1 MNMSLYKNDFLLAD
15 SNYLLNHSVG
25 RPLKT
30 IEKAF
35 KDSFLSPW
43 QHSGKEP
50 WANWLD
56 VINNFQ
62 LALSSLF
69 NAPAVEFCPQVN
81 LSSSLTKILMSLV
94 PLNKDN
100 VVILMSE
107 IDFPSMGFVLQK
119 ALPKSAEIRFI
130 DKSVDVTDAN
140 VWQQHLTKDIDL
152 VFVSKAY
159 SNTGQL
165 APIREVISLAK
176 EQNIISVLDIAQSAG
191 VIPLNLQDVRPNF
204 MIGSSV
210 KWLCAGPGAA
220 YLWVNPD
227 IIEQCQPKDVGWFSH
242 ENPFEF
248 DVHHFN
254 YNQSAMKFWGGTP
267 SITPFALASHSI
279 NYFAT
284 LGSIEDRG
292 LRESR
297 GASCVRAHNQSMIDL
312 IVDEFDTEIM
322 SPLNKDTRSGTV
334 ILDFK
339 DKQTVIMEALSHA
352 NISVDA
358 RHLGM
363 RVSAHIYNNSDDIQ
377 QFIDVVKQHY

>member
-1 MNMSLYKNDFLLAD
+1 MNMRQYKNDFLLAD

-43 QHSGKEP
+43 QNSGKEP
-50 WANWLD
+50 WANWLA
-56 VINNFQ
+56 VINDFQ
-62 LALSSLF
+62 QALSTLF
-69 NAPAVEFCPQVN
+69 NAPTVQFCPQVN
-81 LSSSLTKILMSLV
+81 LSSSLTKIVMSLES
-94 PLNKDN
+94 LNKEG

-107 IDFPSMGFVLQK
+107 TDFPSMGFALQK
-119 ALPKSAEIRFI
+119 SLPKSAKIRFI
-130 DKSVDVTDAN
+130 DKNLDITNAN
-140 VWQQHLTKDIDL
+140 VWVEHLTQEIDL
-152 VFVSKAY
+152 VFVSNAY

-165 APIREVISLAK
+165 APVAEVISRAK
-176 EQNIISVLDIAQSAG
+176 ELGIISVLDIAQSAG

-210 KWLCAGPGAA
+210 KWLCGGPGAA

-248 DVHHFN
+248 DIHHFH

-284 LGSIEDRG
+284 LG
-292 LRESR
+292 
-297 GASCVRAHNQSMIDL
+297 ASYVRAHNQAMIDL
-312 IVDEFDTEIM
+312 IVDAFDTEIM
-322 SPLNKDTRSGTV
+322 SPLDKATRSGTV

-339 DKQTVIMEALSHA
+339 GKQTVIMDALLNA

-363 RVSAHIYNNSDDIQ
+363 RVSAHIYNDADDIQ
-377 QFIDVVKQHY
+377 QFIDVVKQNY